1 MGKRAKGCRYLME
14 EKRAKSPRAPG
25 SEPFAALDVWREA
38 YSIIR
43 RYPLMILPA
52 LVLGASAEAL
62 ALIGD
67 SVSMDEIST
76 NLAMVFAYY
85 LYVAYAEE
93 AVQSVRGVDNTSS
106 PGRLLRR
113 WQVVP
118 IALRMFVASIA
129 IVGIVIAAIVIVGL
143 SAAAATEVGV
153 ADVITGLLFLLLLSL
168 LGPWVVTRL
177 SLFAPAL
184 SRERL
189 GPLAAL
195 KRSNELARGHFWLV
209 FWTATLALLL
219 EGLADEPVALAAELG
234 FGSWGEWLGGS
245 IVTAL
250 VTPLAAVTTSLAYHR
265 VLEHKRWLSSE
276 AHLEEEHI
284 GGEDIPQRSQPII
297 GGADLVTEHTS
308 GLSAD
313 EVMAR
318 KARGEVNAPPPS
330 PGRTYHQIVFGNV
343 FSFVNNVFY
352 ILCLLLVLLGRP
364 FDAILPMAV
373 VLANVA
379 VSVFQE
385 VRAKRKLDEIALL
398 TRPTE
403 GHPWWSRAE
412 HRPRRD
418 RTR

>member
-1 MGKRAKGCRYLME
+1 MGKGAKGCRYLME

-25 SEPFAALDVWREA
+25 SEPFALDVWREA

-67 SVSMDEIST
+67 SVFIDETST

-118 IALRMFVASIA
+118 IALRMLVASIA

-153 ADVITGLLFLLLLSL
+153 ADVITGLLFLLLLLL
-168 LGPWVVTRL
+168 LGPWAVTRL

-184 SRERL
+184 SSERL

-276 AHLEEEHI
+276 AHLEEEHV
-284 GGEDIPQRSQPII
+284 GGEDIPQR
-297 GGADLVTEHTS
+297 
-308 GLSAD
+308 
-313 EVMAR
+313 
-318 KARGEVNAPPPS
+318 
-330 PGRTYHQIVFGNV
+330 
-343 FSFVNNVFY
+343 
-352 ILCLLLVLLGRP
+352 
-364 FDAILPMAV
+364 
-373 VLANVA
+373 
-379 VSVFQE
+379 
-385 VRAKRKLDEIALL
+385 
-398 TRPTE
+398 
-403 GHPWWSRAE
+403 
-412 HRPRRD
+412 
-418 RTR
+418 